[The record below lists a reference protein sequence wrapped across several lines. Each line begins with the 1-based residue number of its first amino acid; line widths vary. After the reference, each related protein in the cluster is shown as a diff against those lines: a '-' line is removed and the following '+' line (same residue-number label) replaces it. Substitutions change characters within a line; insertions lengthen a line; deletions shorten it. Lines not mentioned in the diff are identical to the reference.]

1 MSGYRSHS
9 FCHFSCFFFDAKV
22 LFLVS
27 GEGRLKYHIA
37 DRMPLE
43 KIVPCTLFYKY
54 NLRKIKNIDIFVDG
68 TLVGISM

>member
-1 MSGYRSHS
+1 MSGYRSQS
-9 FCHFSCFFFDAKV
+9 SCHFSCFFFDAKV

-37 DRMPLE
+37 DRIPLE

-54 NLRKIKNIDIFVDG
+54 DLCKIKNIDIFVGG
-68 TLVGISM
+68 TLVVISV